1 MTPPPIPDHLPG
13 EPPLR
18 SWSPVAVALELLR
31 KVAVLV
37 LALAV
42 GLPLWP
48 IYLALRL
55 FLPRPPNLPS
65 AARVRRMLKLL
76 VVERPPAPGLSA
88 VARAAIALSLLTR
101 QATLPWFGLAWYL
114 DDLLYGR
121 RLRRIRIQEPLI
133 EISAAR
139 SGSTQLAHYLEDDPH
154 IVAPSLLQTIYPY
167 LWLWKLASLT
177 LGRLLSPD
185 RVREI
190 VARQFPPAYLQ
201 RHELD
206 PYRTDTFEVMFLLR
220 QLGEVSMYLGPRVML
235 EDVPL
240 GRLPPEGHPM
250 WEDDFVRFIDALGR
264 KVLNRAQ
271 DEPGAAPRRLM
282 IKGHFLMVASALARQ
297 YPDGRFLAV
306 LRAPDKRLQSVVN
319 FHRCHGTEPLFGPLP
334 WPWLVEQSLVRETD
348 YCESELAWF
357 SRADGGRRCV
367 VSFDDYVRDL
377 EGTMRRVYR
386 ECLDTDTL
394 PPHVP
399 TTHAPRVR
407 TNYLIDRSLEQLG
420 VDVAAFNARLRP
432 YIQWMKSGSARG
444 GREREAQ

>member
-1 MTPPPIPDHLPG
+1 MTPPPLPDHLPG

-31 KVAVLV
+31 KVVVLV

-65 AARVRRMLKLL
+65 AARVRRLLRLL

-88 VARAAIALSLLTR
+88 VARAAIALTVLTR

-121 RLRRIRIQEPLI
+121 RTRQVRIQEPLI

-167 LWLWKLASLT
+167 LWLWKLASVT

-190 VARQFPPAYLQ
+190 VEKQFPPAYVQ

-206 PYRTDTFEVMFLLR
+206 PFRTDTFEMMFILR
-220 QLGEVSMYLGPRVML
+220 QLGEVSAYLGPRVTL
-235 EDVPL
+235 EDMHV
-240 GRLPPEGHPM
+240 GRLPPGGHPM
-250 WEDDFVRFIDALGR
+250 WEDDLLRFMDALGR
-264 KVLNRAQ
+264 KVLLHARSQ
-271 DEPGAAPRRLM
+271 PGVGERRLM
-282 IKGHFLMVASALARQ
+282 IKGHFLMVADALEHQ
-297 YPDGRFLAV
+297 YPDARFLTV
-306 LRAPDKRLQSVVN
+306 IRAPDKRLQSIIN
-319 FHRCHGTEPLFGPLP
+319 YNRSHPSEPLFGAYP
-334 WPWLVEQSLVRETD
+334 WPWLIQHSLIVETD
-348 YCESELAWF
+348 YCESEMAWF
-357 SRADGGRRCV
+357 SRADGARRCV

-386 ECLDTDTL
+386 ECLDMDAL

-420 VDVAAFNARLRP
+420 VDVAAFNARLQP
-432 YIQWMKSGSARG
+432 YIQWMKRGSARG